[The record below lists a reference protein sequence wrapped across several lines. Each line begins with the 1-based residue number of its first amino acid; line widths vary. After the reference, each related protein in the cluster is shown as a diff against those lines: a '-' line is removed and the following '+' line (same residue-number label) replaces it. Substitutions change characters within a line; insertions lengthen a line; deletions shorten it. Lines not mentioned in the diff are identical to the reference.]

1 VFFARQ
7 NFITDETTPPVRFS
21 AAPSIIISV
30 TLFLIDV
37 SVRGFCLSQLFG
49 DQGGERERER
59 KRESERE
66 RDRERKGEREEEREI
81 GGGRER
87 ERD

>member
-7 NFITDETTPPVRFS
+7 NFITDETTPHVRFS

-30 TLFLIDV
+30 TLFLIGV
-37 SVRGFCLSQLFG
+37 SVRGFCLTQLFG

-59 KRESERE
+59 ERERASERE
-66 RDRERKGEREEEREI
+66 IE
-81 GGGRER
+81 RER
-87 ERD
+87 ERERKRER